1 MNPPG
6 HDAYDAETRRTA
18 EGLLRA
24 LASSVAVLDAEAGS
38 ALGAPRRDV
47 TYARVW
53 KRLVR
58 AGRADRFELFWRAR
72 ELVGFSTPDEDLECL
87 FRAVDIENKNVITLQ
102 EFARFA
108 RRVALNPR
116 PRTLAPPPTP
126 ERRTS
131 ASATR
136 IDRPNAKDRKD
147 APPSTDAEGAAAARR
162 SKDASIRRAA
172 ERCFFDLAAAVA
184 AFDRRGARTPVEST
198 ANFARLFR
206 TLDPCGRGSLDPREF
221 KANALKFLP
230 RRGGDVDALFAA
242 VDIDDS
248 GEIDVS
254 EFATFARSVNYAAVA
269 AARRVKDKAA
279 RARTRRKASSSR
291 KGSAKRETRSH
302 LSVARGP
309 GAPPRV
315 SLTQEER
322 AKTARLFHK
331 LAERISLDS
340 DERAGGFGKTSVPP
354 RGASFDENR
363 GDLDSP

>member
-38 ALGAPRRDV
+38 ALGAPRREM

-53 KRLVR
+53 KRLAR

-87 FRAVDIENKNVITLQ
+87 FRAVDIENKNEVTLQ

-131 ASATR
+131 ASSATR
-136 IDRPNAKDRKD
+136 IDRPSAKDRKD
-147 APPSTDAEGAAAARR
+147 APPSTDAEGAARR

-230 RRGGDVDALFAA
+230 RRGSDVDALFAA
-242 VDIDDS
+242 VDVDDS

-269 AARRVKDKAA
+269 AARRVKAKAA
-279 RARTRRKASSSR
+279 RGRTRRKASSSR
-291 KGSAKRETRSH
+291 EGSAKKREKTRSH

-322 AKTARLFHK
+322 AKTAQLFHK

-354 RGASFDENR
+354 RGPSFDESR
-363 GDLDSP
+363 RPG